1 MANLCAKAG
10 ADVDNVRM
18 GIGSDSRIGKRFLFP
33 GVGYGGSCFPK
44 DVQALSHTANEFE
57 YEFRI
62 LDAVMGVNAAQK
74 KILAQ
79 HIREYFGEDLS
90 GRTIAIWGLAFKPE
104 TDDIREAPAL
114 ELIDELLAAG
124 AKVRAFDPE
133 AMDHVRRIFG
143 DEQVYFANDPYD
155 TLQGADALAIVTEW
169 SEFRN
174 PDFEKMESLMAQPAI
189 FDGRNVFTLH
199 KMEQLGF
206 YYQSIGRK
214 TIQPTQPSVAVKQEE
229 PSIAE

>member
-44 DVQALSHTANEFE
+44 DVQALSYTAQEWE

-62 LDAVMGVNAAQK
+62 LDAVMDVNTAQK
-74 KILAQ
+74 KILSQ
-79 HIREYFGEDLS
+79 YIREYFGEDLS
-90 GRTIAIWGLAFKPE
+90 GRTIAVWGLAFKPE

-114 ELIDELLAAG
+114 DLISELLEAG

-133 AMDHVRRIFG
+133 AMEHVRRIFG
-143 DEQVYFANDPYD
+143 AEQVYFANDPYD

-174 PDFEKMESLMAQPAI
+174 PDFEKMEGLMAHPAI
-189 FDGRNVFTLH
+189 FDGRNVYTLH

-206 YYQSIGRK
+206 YYQSIGRR
-214 TIQPTQPSVAVKQEE
+214 TIQPTQPSVAVPQAE